1 MGRKDSVEKTLESHN
16 DVFSDIVNGLLF
28 TGNQVVTE
36 DSLSDAQTF
45 SIYKMDG
52 DVRSQDRDVAKFWNK
67 DCIQIGFCGI
77 ENQSVQ
83 DYDMP
88 LRGIGYDGA
97 AYRMQLAK
105 GSQTERHPVVTLV
118 LYFGTEHRWTAPQ
131 TLKGCLSASNKLAP
145 FVNDYKLNIF
155 ELAWL
160 PDEQIALFRSD
171 FREVLEYLRARRLH
185 IRYEGSE
192 RQLRHIEEIL
202 DMFRILSGDD
212 SFKNIEAAILD
223 KARQSTGGVKMC
235 DVIQAIKQEGISLGE
250 QRGENTIL
258 SLFSK
263 LYAAG
268 RDSDVRRATGDRE
281 YLKKLME
288 EYQK

>member
-1 MGRKDSVEKTLESHN
+1 MGIKDTVEKTLESYN
-16 DVFSDIVNGLLF
+16 DVFADIVNVLLF
-28 TGNQVVTE
+28 NGRQLVSE
-36 DSLSDAQTF
+36 DSLSDAQIF
-45 SIYKMDG
+45 SMYKMDG
-52 DVRSQDRDVAKFWNK
+52 DVRSQDRDVAKFWNR

-88 LRGIGYDGA
+88 LRIISYDGA

-105 GSQTERHPVVTLV
+105 KSQTERYPVVTLV
-118 LYFGTEHRWTAPQ
+118 LYFGTEHKWTAPQ
-131 TLKGCLSASNKLAP
+131 KLKDCLSIGEELAP

-160 PDEQIALFRSD
+160 PDEQVARFKSD
-171 FREVLEYLRARRLH
+171 FREVVEYLRARRLH

-192 RQLRHIEEIL
+192 RHLRHIEEIL
-202 DMFRILSGDD
+202 DMFRVLSGDD
-212 SFKNIEAAILD
+212 SFKNITAAMLD
-223 KARQSTGGVKMC
+223 KARKAAGGVKMC
-235 DVIQAIKQEGISLGE
+235 DVIQAIKQEGVIIGE
-250 QRGENTIL
+250 QRRENAIL
-258 SLFSK
+258 SLFAK

-268 RDSDVRRATGDRE
+268 RDSDVRRATADRE